1 MPKGFRSRGRHE
13 TVNNIMMVD
22 SGSLIRERE
31 RERLREREKETEK
44 EKGLIE
50 SLRQECER
58 GDMHAFILIY

>member
-31 RERLREREKETEK
+31 TEK

-50 SLRQECER
+50 RLRDKSER
-58 GDMHAFILIY
+58 EEICMLLF

>member
-31 RERLREREKETEK
+31 KERERLRERDTEK

-50 SLRQECER
+50 RLRDKSER
-58 GDMHAFILIY
+58 EEICMLLF

>member
-31 RERLREREKETEK
+31 KERERLRERETEK

-50 SLRQECER
+50 SLRQE
-58 GDMHAFILIY
+58 